1 MDFVELNTDQRRE
14 AVNSQQRFQA
24 YQAAAARRKSFR
36 GSMVWS
42 TRRGNDY
49 LLRVGYDK
57 AGKRKQ
63 VSLGPRDEKTEA
75 TKAEFERKRE
85 EAEQGLHA
93 IQTAMTRQ
101 AAVNRA
107 LGLGRVPSLSARIL
121 RLVQALGLLG
131 AGIRVL
137 GTHAIYAYEAA
148 AGVHIDPGLTAT
160 DDVDLLLDA
169 RRRLSFVATE
179 DVEGASLIRLLRK
192 VDKSFVRTDQTF
204 RAVND
209 EGYLVDLVK
218 PLREP
223 PWAKK
228 SAQIGADA
236 DDLSA
241 VEIVG
246 LSWLE
251 SASAFEAT
259 AIDEQG
265 QPLQILAPDPRV
277 FAVHKHWLSKRP
289 DREPIKRQ
297 RDQKQAQCVA
307 DLVISYLPQ
316 LPFDADDLRMLPK
329 ALVDD
334 AKPLLESSPPPAP

>member
-1 MDFVELNTDQRRE
+1 MDFVELNSDQRRE

-42 TRRGNDY
+42 TSRGNDY

-57 AGKRKQ
+57 AGHRKQ

-75 TKAEFERKRE
+75 TKAEFERGRE

-93 IQTAMTRQ
+93 IQSAMTRQ

-121 RLVQALGLLG
+121 RLIQASGLLG
-131 AGIRVL
+131 AHIRVV

-148 AGVHIDPGLTAT
+148 AGVHIDAALTAT
-160 DDVDLLLDA
+160 GDLDLLLDA

-179 DVEGASLIRLLRK
+179 GVEEASLIRLLQK
-192 VDKSFVRTDQTF
+192 VDKSFVRSNQTF

-218 PLREP
+218 PLRDP
-223 PWAKK
+223 PWANEP
-228 SAQIGADA
+228 ARIGADA

-241 VEIVG
+241 VEIAG
-246 LSWLE
+246 RSWLE
-251 SASAFEAT
+251 SAPAFEAT
-259 AIDEQG
+259 AIDERG
-265 QPLQILAPDPRV
+265 QPLQIIAPDPRV
-277 FAVHKHWLSKRP
+277 FAVHKHWLSKQP
-289 DREPIKRQ
+289 DREPIKRM
-297 RDQKQAQCVA
+297 RDAKQAQCVA
-307 DLVISYLPQ
+307 DLVTVYLPH

-329 ALVDD
+329 GLVDD
-334 AKPLLESSPPPAP
+334 AKPLFESNRPPAP